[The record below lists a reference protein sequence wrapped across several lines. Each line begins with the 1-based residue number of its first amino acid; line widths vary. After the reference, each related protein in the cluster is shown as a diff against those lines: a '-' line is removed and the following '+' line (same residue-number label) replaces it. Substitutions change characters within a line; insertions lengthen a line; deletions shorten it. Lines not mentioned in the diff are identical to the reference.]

1 MTERHQRIVDRYSTL
16 IAQPYEERPTG
27 IQNECRNI
35 GELIF
40 ISLLEEF
47 DQPIKDKK
55 GRPLT
60 FGDLSSKVQ
69 GKTPVEFPS
78 NVSTAFGTVWKLGN
92 DGSHAQNTDA
102 TVQEAEAILNA
113 LYTCVDWY
121 LYTHHTL
128 SRDSINID
136 LPGKARELRKKIADY
151 RAQVIAALADNQV
164 SLDELNMLNRLQENI
179 PLGTIQTIHTEFGL
193 EQGIITYLKVF
204 FESKQQNNSSSRFR
218 SVKMKDI
225 LTEEDIAL
233 LTTYISLEKIL
244 EVQKTTKTT
253 SNPKPVPAPVKNT
266 SASNGQGF
274 TNMVFNGLIWMMVIA
289 LLEIGG
295 GYYFAIPIT
304 DNILFPISLELTLIL
319 IAWYHIRS
327 HQHSALTRKTLAYVL
342 SGTWLVVGSVG
353 IFAVYSWDDLQPHIE
368 REVTASLAESPM
380 YFYSL
385 DGNVLEVSE
394 HDLVEAI
401 RLTPDADHMVFN
413 KQTEQWSSWESYPNI
428 VKAVKQQ

>member
-47 DQPIKDKK
+47 EQPIKDKK

-78 NVSTAFGTVWKLGN
+78 NVNTAFGTVWKLGN

-113 LYTCVDWY
+113 LYTCVEWY

-128 SRDSINID
+128 PRDSFNID

-179 PLGTIQTIHTEFGL
+179 PLETIQTIHTEFGL
-193 EQGIITYLKVF
+193 EQGIITYLKVV
-204 FESKQQNNSSSRFR
+204 FESKQNSSSSRFR
-218 SVKMKDI
+218 SVKLKEI
-225 LTEEDIAL
+225 LTEDDIAL

-244 EVQKTTKTT
+244 EVHKTTKPQ
-253 SNPKPVPAPVKNT
+253 SNPKPVPTPIKKT
-266 SASNGQGF
+266 PSSNGQGF

-295 GYYFAIPIT
+295 
-304 DNILFPISLELTLIL
+304 LL
-319 IAWYHIRS
+319 
-327 HQHSALTRKTLAYVL
+327 
-342 SGTWLVVGSVG
+342 
-353 IFAVYSWDDLQPHIE
+353 
-368 REVTASLAESPM
+368 
-380 YFYSL
+380 
-385 DGNVLEVSE
+385 
-394 HDLVEAI
+394 
-401 RLTPDADHMVFN
+401 
-413 KQTEQWSSWESYPNI
+413 
-428 VKAVKQQ
+428 